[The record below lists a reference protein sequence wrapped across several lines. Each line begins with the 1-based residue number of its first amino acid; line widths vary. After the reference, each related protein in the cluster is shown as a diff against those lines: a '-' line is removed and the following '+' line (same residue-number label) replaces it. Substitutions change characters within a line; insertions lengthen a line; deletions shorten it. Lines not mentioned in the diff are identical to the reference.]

1 MDIRIINP
9 NTTASMTALI
19 GRCAQAA
26 AASGT
31 RITAVSPKMGPA
43 SIESHYDEALSVP
56 GILEE
61 IRHVHFHCM
70 AQSIDFV
77 CCDSVRLCRQNILN
91 SCSAQSTAFN
101 QIFSQHFLL
110 EA

>member
-61 IRHVHFHCM
+61 IRHGERDGADAYVI
-70 AQSIDFV
+70 A
-77 CCDSVRLCRQNILN
+77 
-91 SCSAQSTAFN
+91 
-101 QIFSQHFLL
+101 
-110 EA
+110 